1 MNLGEVR
8 REYTRASLDEA
19 TVERHPVAQFRSW
32 IDEARRGGLVDPNAM
47 TLATATRDG
56 HPSARI
62 VLLKAFDDDG
72 FVFFTDYRSQKGGE
86 LEQNPE
92 ACLLFYWA
100 ELERQVRITGPVEQ
114 VPRPMSEAYFL
125 TRPLG
130 SQLGAWTSHQS
141 TMLPGGRRQLE
152 ERLADVAER
161 YAGGAVPC
169 PPHWGGFRLTPR
181 LMEFWQGREDR
192 LHDRIRYARQAPEA
206 WVIERLSP

>member
-19 TVERHPVAQFRSW
+19 TVARHPVAQFRCW
-32 IDEARRGGLVDPNAM
+32 IDDARRGGLVDPNAM

-62 VLLKAFDDDG
+62 VLLKSFDEAG

-86 LEQNPE
+86 LEENPE

-100 ELERQVRITGPVEQ
+100 ELERQVRITGPVEKI
-114 VPRPMSEAYFL
+114 PRPMSEAYFL

-130 SQLGAWTSHQS
+130 SQLGAWASHQS
-141 TMLPGGRRQLE
+141 TVLSGGRRPLE
-152 ERLADVAER
+152 ERLEDVAAR

-169 PPHWGGFRLTPR
+169 PPHWGGFRLTPV
-181 LMEFWQGREDR
+181 LMEFWQGRENR
-192 LHDRIRYARQAPEA
+192 LHDRIRYARRVPDVWA
-206 WVIERLSP
+206 IERLSP